1 MPPSRLERSSAQ
13 RDYNDR
19 PCHPDRSSWQRAIT
33 RAKARGI
40 GVKGT
45 HSAMSNYY
53 TVNSSATER
62 HGGNTRPVITIVAIV
77 DGGVKHVPGGVFQ
90 MLGMNRSQT
99 AAICIAIGL
108 LMVVAAGCGASKPVI
123 KSVKPNK
130 GLVRTGFKISG
141 TFFGKTRDKSTVTVG
156 GKKSNVISWSDTS
169 ITATVPTALHA
180 GSYPVIVTT
189 GGRPSNKVTFTVFA
203 TFTGSTPLPAMLEFL
218 KNRKV
223 DTKGMTF
230 TAVATSKADPTW
242 KLDKAAK
249 TGGPTYYFL
258 FRKTSDGWTIIDFG
272 SGFTADQMRID
283 GAPGDLKPP
292 T

>member
-1 MPPSRLERSSAQ
+1 
-13 RDYNDR
+13 
-19 PCHPDRSSWQRAIT
+19 
-33 RAKARGI
+33 
-40 GVKGT
+40 
-45 HSAMSNYY
+45 MSNYF
-53 TVNSSATER
+53 TVNSSAKER
-62 HGGNTRPVITIVAIV
+62 RGGNTRPVITIVAIV

-90 MLGMNRSQT
+90 MLGMKRSHT
-99 AAICIAIGL
+99 AAICIAAAL
-108 LMVVAAGCGASKPVI
+108 LLVAAAGCGASKPVI
-123 KSVKPNK
+123 KSLKPNK

-141 TFFGKTRDKSTVTVG
+141 TFFGKTQDKSTVTVG
-156 GKKSNVISWSDTS
+156 GKKSIVLSWSDMS
-169 ITATVPTALHA
+169 ISATVPTILRA
-180 GSYPVIVTT
+180 GSYPVVVTT
-189 GGRPSNKVTFTVFA
+189 SGGPSNKVTYTVFA

-223 DTKGMTF
+223 DSKGMSF
-230 TAVATSKADPTW
+230 TAVAASKVDPTW

-258 FRKTSDGWTIIDFG
+258 FRKTADGWTIIDFG